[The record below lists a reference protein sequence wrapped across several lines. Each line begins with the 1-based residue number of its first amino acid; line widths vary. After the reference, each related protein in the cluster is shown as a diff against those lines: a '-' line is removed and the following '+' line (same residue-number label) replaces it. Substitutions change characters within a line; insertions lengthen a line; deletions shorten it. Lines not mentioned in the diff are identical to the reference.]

1 MRGGRGREL
10 LRAAA
15 RVLAQ
20 WRALVEVW
28 KAGRARAIGVSNF
41 NITHLQE
48 IQRAGLPLPAVNQCP
63 FNPHLAST
71 QEDIKAFGYSW
82 NITFNGYSPFGVPD
96 LHTFP
101 DAVGTSRILEEPL
114 LTSIAENH
122 NRSPAEVVLSWQ
134 VANDVLVHPRSQ
146 DPEHMAAN
154 LRAVIDPP
162 PLTPQELEDISA
174 MTQDNCM
181 DDISWY
187 ECEGTHGCN
196 GCTNPACWAP

>member
-1 MRGGRGREL
+1 M
-10 LRAAA
+10 
-15 RVLAQ
+15 
-20 WRALVEVW
+20 VEVW

-82 NITFNGYSPFGVPD
+82 NITFNGEARPLLDIDSSGRSEPTFSHVFSHFSSQSGYSPFGVPD

-101 DAVGTSRILEEPL
+101 DAVGTSHILEEPL

-134 VANDVLVHPRSQ
+134 VQRSH
-146 DPEHMAAN
+146 DALMA
-154 LRAVIDPP
+154 RVSP
-162 PLTPQELEDISA
+162 
-174 MTQDNCM
+174 
-181 DDISWY
+181 
-187 ECEGTHGCN
+187 
-196 GCTNPACWAP
+196 